1 MPLNDINNLKRLIN
15 NMKKHQRTAHSATS
29 AAGRK
34 LFVCALATALMQM
47 SFPVVAEEL
56 AGGG

>member
-1 MPLNDINNLKRLIN
+1 
-15 NMKKHQRTAHSATS
+15 MKKHQRTAHSATS

-56 AGGG
+56 AGGGG